1 MPLGPSGSSSTPSP
15 PALLLAPPV
24 NALVGC
30 VMLRQA
36 LEEGGP
42 LWQQI
47 GRYHSPLLARQQHYA
62 QKVFAWLDRL
72 P

>member
-1 MPLGPSGSSSTPSP
+1 
-15 PALLLAPPV
+15 
-24 NALVGC
+24 
-30 VMLRQA
+30 MLRQA
-36 LEEGGP
+36 LEAGGP